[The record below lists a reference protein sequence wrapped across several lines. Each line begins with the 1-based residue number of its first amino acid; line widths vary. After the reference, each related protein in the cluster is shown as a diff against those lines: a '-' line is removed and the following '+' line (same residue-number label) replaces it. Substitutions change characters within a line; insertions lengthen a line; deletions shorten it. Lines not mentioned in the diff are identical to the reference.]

1 LFPPASRSC
10 IAKSENV
17 YKTALVYSG
26 IFVNCIDW
34 FNACRKPTEITIDF
48 IVHFSPKKFILME
61 KIASILSRKQSHFN
75 HVSCSSLVSDALYK
89 MSCQN
94 IDYVV
99 VIDDNENFAGLLS
112 EHDIATKLMLSN
124 KPLNKI
130 KVVDVM
136 NNRLP
141 HAASYDTIEECMQLM
156 QRHQTRFVPVFE
168 DFNFV
173 GVISSEDI
181 LSEAVH
187 NRLEIFDA

>member
-1 LFPPASRSC
+1 
-10 IAKSENV
+10 
-17 YKTALVYSG
+17 
-26 IFVNCIDW
+26 
-34 FNACRKPTEITIDF
+34 
-48 IVHFSPKKFILME
+48 ME
-61 KIASILSRKQSHFN
+61 KIASILSRKQSHFHN
-75 HVSCSSLVSDALYK
+75 VSSSSFVSDALHK

-112 EHDIATKLMLSN
+112 EHDIATKVMLNN

-130 KVVDVM
+130 RVSDVM

-141 HAASYDTIEECMQLM
+141 HATAYDTIEECMQLM

-168 DFNFV
+168 DFNFI

>member
-1 LFPPASRSC
+1 
-10 IAKSENV
+10 
-17 YKTALVYSG
+17 
-26 IFVNCIDW
+26 
-34 FNACRKPTEITIDF
+34 
-48 IVHFSPKKFILME
+48 ME

-75 HVSCSSLVSDALYK
+75 NVSSSSLVSDALYK

-99 VIDDNENFAGLLS
+99 VVDDNENYAGILS
-112 EHDIATKLMLSN
+112 EHDIASKVMFIN
-124 KPLNKI
+124 KPLNTT
-130 KVVDVM
+130 KVSDVM

-141 HAASYDTIEECMQLM
+141 HATAYDTIEECMQLM

-187 NRLEIFDA
+187 NRLEIFNA

>member
-1 LFPPASRSC
+1 
-10 IAKSENV
+10 
-17 YKTALVYSG
+17 
-26 IFVNCIDW
+26 
-34 FNACRKPTEITIDF
+34 
-48 IVHFSPKKFILME
+48 ME

-75 HVSCSSLVSDALYK
+75 NVSSSSLVSDALFK

-99 VIDDNENFAGLLS
+99 VIDENENYAGLLS
-112 EHDIATKLMLSN
+112 EHDIATNVMLIN
-124 KPLNKI
+124 KPLNKTQ
-130 KVVDVM
+130 VRDVM

-141 HAASYDTIEECMQLM
+141 HATSFDTIEECMQLM
-156 QRHQTRFVPVFE
+156 QRHRTRYVPVFD